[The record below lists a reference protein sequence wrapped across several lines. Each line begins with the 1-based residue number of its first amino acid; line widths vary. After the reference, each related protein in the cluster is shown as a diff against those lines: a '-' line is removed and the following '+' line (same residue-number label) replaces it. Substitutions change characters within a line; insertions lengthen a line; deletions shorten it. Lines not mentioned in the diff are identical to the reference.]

1 MSRNA
6 WKDENGK
13 YDRISSWLLTKKTG
27 ESDEI
32 SPQRTSQSSE
42 QLRVLRLF
50 GQRLVARRDWL
61 LEFYY
66 CRISAEKQCKP
77 LRGSQSVSPG
87 DHTQTKTPENSGYE
101 IVIRVVHQID
111 EFYEK
116 GEFEEALP
124 KVKILANEYKM
135 KVPRKRLSWCI

>member
-1 MSRNA
+1 MA
-6 WKDENGK
+6 LDKKEN
-13 YDRISSWLLTKKTG
+13 LEKTG

-32 SPQRTSQSSE
+32 SPQRISQSSE
-42 QLRVLRLF
+42 QLRVLGLF
-50 GQRLVARRDWL
+50 GQRLVAWRDWL

-66 CRISAEKQCKP
+66 SRISAVKQCKP
-77 LRGSQSVSPG
+77 LRGSQSKNLFFFEFSRVSPG

-124 KVKILANEYKM
+124 KVKILANEYKT
-135 KVPRKRLSWCI
+135 KVPRKRRKSWCI